1 MGNKQN
7 GPVSSVDLSN
17 GRTETTATGENVGN
31 RPRTISGGLQR
42 RLSNAQGRPVFNMK
56 IIVRGA
62 RGTGKTM
69 LLRRLTN
76 KPFQTEY
83 KPTAEIDVVNV
94 SWSYKVT
101 DELIKL
107 EAWEIVDKAIIDRKE
122 LYSPTNIQKATNL

>member
-17 GRTETTATGENVGN
+17 GRTETTTTGENVGN

-42 RLSNAQGRPVFNMK
+42 RLSNAQGRLANMK
-56 IIVRGA
+56 NNCGA

-94 SWSYKVT
+94 VV
-101 DELIKL
+101 I
-107 EAWEIVDKAIIDRKE
+107 
-122 LYSPTNIQKATNL
+122 